1 MLRNEA
7 ASNRLKRPVY
17 FATTNRGK
25 YEEVAALA
33 AECGVTLR
41 RLDLKPPEI
50 QSESLGEIART
61 SALQLI
67 EGANPTPIIVE
78 DAGLFIEAL
87 NGFPGP
93 FSSYTYAKLGT
104 EGILKLLKGRRDRGA
119 HFLSVIAYAD
129 GEAPPLLFEGR
140 ADGLITHHSRGT
152 YGFGFD
158 PIFQPLDT
166 RKTFAE
172 MTTTEKNMY
181 SHRAQAFRKFAHMYL
196 SK

>member
-7 ASNRLKRPVY
+7 ASKSLKRPVY

-33 AECGVTLR
+33 TECRVALR
-41 RLDLKPPEI
+41 RLDMKPPEI

-67 EGANPTPIIVE
+67 GGGNPSPIIVE

-119 HFLSVIAYAD
+119 YFLSVIAYAD
-129 GEAPPLLFEGR
+129 GETPPILFEGR
-140 ADGLITHHSRGT
+140 ADGLITNRSRGT
-152 YGFGFD
+152 FGFGFD

-166 RKTFAE
+166 KKTFAE
-172 MTTTEKNMY
+172 MTTAEKNQY
-181 SHRAQAFRKFAHMYL
+181 SHRAQAFRKFTHLYL